1 MKAWILVKRSKNTS
15 RLVFGRWL
23 RAADRSSPPEVLLEK
38 SVLKVCSKFTEEHPC
53 RSVILIKLLCHF
65 IEICSKFTEEH
76 PCQSVILI
84 KLLCNVFEIALRH
97 GCSPVNL
104 LHILRTPFYKNT
116 CGGLLPIAAEYWK
129 GLKDI
134 GTFETSWVQKQPPE
148 KFCKKRCF

>member
-1 MKAWILVKRSKNTS
+1 MKAWILAKRSKNTP

-23 RAADRSSPPEVLLEK
+23 RAADRSSPPEVFLEK

-84 KLLCNVFEIALRH
+84 KLLCHFIEIALRH
-97 GCSPVNL
+97 GCFLKNL
-104 LHILRTPFYKNT
+104 LHIFKTPFPKNT
-116 CGGLLPIAAEYWK
+116 SGQLLRFWY
-129 GLKDI
+129 
-134 GTFETSWVQKQPPE
+134 THFTSY
-148 KFCKKRCF
+148 CYLH